1 MKVLIIGKNIKNVY
15 LSLDAKNFEL
25 DKNQNAHLDL
35 VYDGGEKYYNDRF
48 SIMTGQKLADE
59 VISNFRIETETAFS
73 PENPETC
80 DDFQYILLSKNNY
93 INLAPEFVKQCDF
106 NSKILEKRTAKFDYI
121 YIDWSAEL
129 NNVQIKA
136 ILDYLESHP
145 KTKLAWCFDRSEMPK
160 LLSAPDLSKTNLTTF
175 YRLLQRAEIVFVM
188 GRKSQ
193 MMRVKQ
199 ILGTLST
206 LKLIYVTENQILA
219 GVFKEDFR
227 NKDIKATRDVAAT
240 IIAGTIFSALI
251 TDWNLQRALMLA
263 KINVENSKANKTLK
277 IQQLSDKLREALAIR

>member
-93 INLAPEFVKQCDF
+93 INLAPEFIKQCDF
-106 NSKILEKRTAKFDYI
+106 NGKILEKRTAKFDYI

-136 ILDYLESHP
+136 ILDYLETHP
-145 KTKLAWCFDRSEMPK
+145 KTRLAWCFDRSELPK
-160 LLSAPDLSKTNLTTF
+160 LLNAPDLSKTNLTTF

-188 GRKSQ
+188 GKKSQ

-219 GVFKEDFR
+219 GVFKEDFQ
-227 NKDIKATRDVAAT
+227 NKDLKVTRDVAAT

-251 TDWNLQRALMLA
+251 TDWNLQRALMLS

-277 IQQLSDKLREALAIR
+277 INQLSDKLREALAIR

>member
-48 SIMTGQKLADE
+48 SIMTGQKLANE
-59 VISNFRIETETAFS
+59 VISN
-73 PENPETC
+73 
-80 DDFQYILLSKNNY
+80 
-93 INLAPEFVKQCDF
+93 F

-145 KTKLAWCFDRSEMPK
+145 KTKLAWCFDRSELPK

-175 YRLLQRAEIVFVM
+175 YRLLQRAEMVFVM
-188 GRKSQ
+188 GKKSQ
-193 MMRVKQ
+193 MMKIKQ
-199 ILGTLST
+199 ILSTLST

-227 NKDIKATRDVAAT
+227 NKDIKVTRDVAAT
-240 IIAGTIFSALI
+240 IIAGTIFSALA

-277 IQQLSDKLREALAIR
+277 INQLSDKLREVLAIR

>member
-48 SIMTGQKLADE
+48 SIMTGQKLANE

-73 PENPETC
+73 PENPETF

-129 NNVQIKA
+129 NNVQLKA
-136 ILDYLESHP
+136 ILDYLETHP
-145 KTKLAWCFDRSEMPK
+145 KTKLAWCFDRSELPK
-160 LLSAPDLSKTNLTTF
+160 LLNAPDLTKTNLTTF

-188 GRKSQ
+188 GKKSQ

-219 GVFKEDFR
+219 GVFKEDFQ
-227 NKDIKATRDVAAT
+227 NKDLKVTRDVAAT
-240 IIAGTIFSALI
+240 IIAGTIFSSLI
-251 TDWNLQRALMLA
+251 TDWNLQRALMLS

-277 IQQLSDKLREALAIR
+277 INQLSDKLREALAIR